1 MVNAKTIV
9 KAAKQ
14 NAAAKV
20 IQRAF
25 RNAKGNNRAA
35 SSTGG
40 SKGTPRAK
48 MNSVKMTQ
56 PNNPTFGAVS
66 TVTTAP
72 VAIGNSMKGFKARV
86 IQTSNDS
93 VRVVGRDFAV
103 TAASTGTAT
112 GWTLDAIVPLTP
124 AAFVSSVLR
133 SYAQI
138 YNKFKFNLV
147 GLHYITSSSTATN
160 GDVLF
165 QVNANRT
172 DPCANWTAVTFL
184 PYALSKEETIIGPQ
198 WTNHSCVIRPRGPTR
213 SLVPGQNNDLDYQC
227 QGEIQLYSKTSST
240 ESPGYLLIDYDI
252 TFMEMSINPKA
263 GLIPN
268 SLILGTPAQL
278 IWPAAGYSITVPPVL
293 TVTGT
298 TFVGGTS
305 ITALSSQPTIH
316 VGDVF
321 KVVLDTTNSNSSSW
335 TFSAGTSNLTNIFS
349 VRSGGSTGVTET
361 VTVSDGFTCY
371 AVYISSTNVQLY
383 SDPTSAFVN
392 GTAGLLSGGST
403 ATPNAYVDNS
413 HNPNAGVWMYAWFSW
428 VGSVNP
434 TYLQQQ

>member
-1 MVNAKTIV
+1 MKALVANAKRRANSNAPRKV
-9 KAAKQ
+9 KPKARQ
-14 NAAAKV
+14 
-20 IQRAF
+20 
-25 RNAKGNNRAA
+25 GNSAM
-35 SSTGG
+35 S
-40 SKGTPRAK
+40 
-48 MNSVKMTQ
+48 Q
-56 PNNPTFGAVS
+56 PKNPTFGAVS

-72 VAIGNSMKGFKARV
+72 VAIGNSMKGFKAQV
-86 IQTSNDS
+86 VQTGTDM

-103 TAASTGTAT
+103 TAASTGTVT

-138 YNKFKFNLV
+138 YNKFKFNIV

-172 DPCANWTAVTFL
+172 DPCANWTTTTFL

-227 QGEIQLYSKTSST
+227 QGEMQLYSKTSST

-252 TFMEMSINPKA
+252 TFYEMSINPKA

-268 SLILGTPAQL
+268 PLIMGTPAQL
-278 IWPAAGYSITVPPVL
+278 IFPASGVSVTTPPVF

-305 ITALSSQPTIH
+305 ITALSSQTGIH

-321 KVVLDTTNSNSSSW
+321 KVIIDATNSNSAAW
-335 TFSAGTSNLTNIFS
+335 TFSAGSATLATVFS
-349 VRSGGSTGVTET
+349 LRSGGTTGVTET
-361 VTVSDGFTCY
+361 FTLTDGFTCY
-371 AVYISSTNVQLY
+371 GVYVSSTNFQLY
-383 SDPTSAFVN
+383 ADVTDAFVG
-392 GTAGLLSGGST
+392 GTAGLIDAGGT
-403 ATPNAYVDNS
+403 YTPNAYVDNS
-413 HNPNAGVWMYAWFSW
+413 HSPNAGAWLYAWVSW
-428 VGSVNP
+428 VGSTNP
-434 TYLQQQ
+434 AYLQQQ